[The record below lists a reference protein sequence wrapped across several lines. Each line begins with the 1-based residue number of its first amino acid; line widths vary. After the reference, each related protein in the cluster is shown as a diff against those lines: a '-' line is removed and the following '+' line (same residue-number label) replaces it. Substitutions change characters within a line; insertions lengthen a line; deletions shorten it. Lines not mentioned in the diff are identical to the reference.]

1 MTQAASWQKAVR
13 TAAEDVLR
21 ARAVPGMVIAVAF
34 GDGAPEQLVLGT
46 DADGRPLATES
57 LFPIASITKLATA
70 LAVLRLAADGMLGL
84 EDSLE
89 RHLPDA
95 AAAQEGVTLR
105 ALLCHTAGLPPD
117 LSEGAAPYEL
127 GLDWPT
133 LARACLATPP
143 IRPPWTRVQ
152 YSNLGSGL
160 LAVIVER
167 RTKRPFREALAE
179 LVLAPLGIEGYLGV
193 EPPRAPARIGGELG
207 AHADT
212 DLEPFNSPFW
222 RSLALPWGGMLSTAV
237 GALSLARAFAGKPA
251 GFLPPG
257 LLAEAT
263 RDQTAG
269 LGGGFWEPL
278 EWPQCPWGLGVE
290 LRGTKAPHW
299 TPAAASTTSFGH
311 AGSSGCLVWID
322 PIANVRWSMLGTRS
336 FEDWGTAWPEIGD
349 AILTATRQE
358 ALSHS

>member
-1 MTQAASWQKAVR
+1 MTQAASWQEAVR

-21 ARAVPGMVIAVAF
+21 ARSVPGMVIAVAF
-34 GDGAPEQLVLGT
+34 GDGAPEHLVLGA

-57 LFPIASITKLATA
+57 LLPIASITKLATA
-70 LAVLRLAADGMLGL
+70 LAILRLAADGTLGL
-84 EDSLE
+84 DDPLQH
-89 RHLPDA
+89 HLPDA
-95 AAAQEGVTLR
+95 AAAQHGVTLR

-117 LSEGAAPYEL
+117 LPEGAAPYEL

-152 YSNLGSGL
+152 YSNLGPGL

-167 RTKRPFREALAE
+167 RTKRAFREALGE
-179 LVLAPLGIEGYLGV
+179 LVLAPLGIEGYLGA
-193 EPPRAPARIGGELG
+193 ELPRPPARIGGELG

-212 DLEPFNSPFW
+212 DLEPFNSAFW
-222 RSLALPWGGMLSTAV
+222 RSLALPWGGMLSTAA

-251 GFLPPG
+251 GFLPPT

-263 RDQTAG
+263 HDQTGG

-278 EWPQCPWGLGVE
+278 EWPRCQWGLGVE
-290 LRGTKAPHW
+290 LRGAKMPHW
-299 TPAAASTTSFGH
+299 TPPSASPRSFGH
-311 AGSSGCLVWID
+311 AGASGCLAWSD
-322 PIANVRWSMLGTRS
+322 PDAGVTWAMLGTRT
-336 FEDWGTAWPEIGD
+336 FEDWWTAWPEIGD
-349 AILTATRQE
+349 AVLAAAPRYLL
-358 ALSHS
+358 ASL